1 MSHAAEPPRHA
12 DRRLDE
18 AGLRAALLLE
28 AVLDAIVGPAARA
41 RFAPLHA
48 VAAELRDASGNS
60 LRRSAVLVRASLGPG
75 DGLAD
80 HADPTIVAELRE
92 AIDEVLRVLNRRDAH
107 RLSSRSGTTR
117 DH

>member
-1 MSHAAEPPRHA
+1 
-12 DRRLDE
+12 
-18 AGLRAALLLE
+18 
-28 AVLDAIVGPAARA
+28 
-41 RFAPLHA
+41 
-48 VAAELRDASGNS
+48 
-60 LRRSAVLVRASLGPG
+60 LVRASLGPG

-107 RLSSRSGTTR
+107 RLSSRSGTIR